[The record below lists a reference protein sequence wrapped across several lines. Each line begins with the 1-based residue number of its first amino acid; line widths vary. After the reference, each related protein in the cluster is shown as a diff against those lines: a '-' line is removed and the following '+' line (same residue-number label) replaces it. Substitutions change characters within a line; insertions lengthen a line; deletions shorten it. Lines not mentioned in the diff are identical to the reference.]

1 MSEKDFMIYLLD
13 FVAGLLNKENFDLCI
28 RFIIKNDINEFFKEH
43 EEFKNYINKNIE
55 VLKFKEKDSFDFK
68 FIE

>member
-13 FVAGLLNKENFDLCI
+13 FVARLLNKENFDLCI
-28 RFIIKNDINEFFKEH
+28 RFVIKNDINEFFKEH

-55 VLKFKEKDSFDFK
+55 VFKEKDSFDFK